1 MTENQPKPNKVNDS
15 DDSRVDAIAA
25 VVVLVIVVSAFV
37 YILSTLQYLTE
48 IMSRPKLYTHSME
61 IHRILKTLGRYF
73 GVGYGP

>member
-37 YILSTLQYLTE
+37 YILSTL
-48 IMSRPKLYTHSME
+48 
-61 IHRILKTLGRYF
+61 
-73 GVGYGP
+73 